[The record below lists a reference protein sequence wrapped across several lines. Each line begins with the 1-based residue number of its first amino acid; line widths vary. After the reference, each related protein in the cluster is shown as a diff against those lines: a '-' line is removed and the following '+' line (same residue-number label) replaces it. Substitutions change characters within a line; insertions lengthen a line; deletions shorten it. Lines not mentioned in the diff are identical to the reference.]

1 MAIGQGALLATPLQ
15 MAVMAAAFANGGYLV
30 TPHLVRGD
38 ETHPPRRI
46 ELAPGIFEPIRRGMW
61 KVVNDGGTGASAR
74 VAGVEIA
81 GKTGTVQVVAHTAFE
96 DSSLRP
102 YNERNHAWF
111 ASFAPFNNPT
121 VVIVVFLEH
130 GGQGSRAAAP
140 VAKVLYE
147 KLFRPDLLS
156 PPAS

>member
-1 MAIGQGALLATPLQ
+1 
-15 MAVMAAAFANGGYLV
+15 
-30 TPHLVRGD
+30 
-38 ETHPPRRI
+38 
-46 ELAPGIFEPIRRGMW
+46 MW

-130 GGQGSRAAAP
+130 GGQGSRAAAS